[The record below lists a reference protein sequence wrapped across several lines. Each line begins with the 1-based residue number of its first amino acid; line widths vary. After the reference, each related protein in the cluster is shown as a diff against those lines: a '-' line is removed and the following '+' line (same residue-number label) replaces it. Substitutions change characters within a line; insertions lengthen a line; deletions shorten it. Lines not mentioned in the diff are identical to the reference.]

1 MTDKAPHK
9 LALLEKVKMVG
20 SWEECRDLC
29 HDNTKC
35 DYFVFK
41 VSNTYTVIVSTDTK
55 TFANISH

>member
-41 VSNTYTVIVSTDTK
+41 VRN
-55 TFANISH
+55 N